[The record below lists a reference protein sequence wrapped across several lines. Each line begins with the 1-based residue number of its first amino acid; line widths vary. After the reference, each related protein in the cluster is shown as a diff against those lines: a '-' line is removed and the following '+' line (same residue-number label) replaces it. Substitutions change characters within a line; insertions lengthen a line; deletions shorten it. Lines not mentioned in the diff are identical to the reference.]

1 MIKNLIGTSMEV
13 ECLRH
18 KDSTAEGTS
27 LTDPGQG
34 TKN

>member
-13 ECLRH
+13 ERLRR

-27 LTDPGQG
+27 LTDPWSG
-34 TKN
+34 N